1 MNHTPVHFEIPADDP
16 EKLSAFYTGLFGW
29 KIEKWPGGNMDYW
42 MIQAAPEGEGV
53 NGGMMKR
60 QAPQQPITI
69 YFSVESIND
78 FSKKVTDL
86 GGQVIM
92 PKTPVPAMGWFA
104 VCLDPQKNVFAI
116 WEMDESAA

>member
-1 MNHTPVHFEIPADDP
+1 MNHIPVHFEIPADDP
-16 EKLSAFYTGLFGW
+16 EKLSTFYTGLFDW
-29 KIEKWPGGNMDYW
+29 KIEKWQGGNMDYW

-60 QAPQQPITI
+60 QHPQQPITV
-69 YFSVESIND
+69 YFNVESVND

-86 GGQVIM
+86 GGKVLM

-104 VCLDPQKNVFAI
+104 VCLDPQNNVFAL